1 MGEIQ
6 IVTVIPQ
13 DVDTL
18 VFNGS
23 VAANS
28 CAMLVSQR
36 LMVPFA
42 TKEMRAHFAL
52 NTNKRLRIQF
62 VISPDDSAPTSEP
75 FTGYSLL
82 SALGQVDYIVGDD
95 ETVIIPYHVLI
106 PDIGM
111 FLKIFADNRDSYEH
125 SIDAQM
131 FITRDIEGYVA
142 KKREEEHRG

>member
-1 MGEIQ
+1 MAEIQ
-6 IVTVIPQ
+6 IVKVIPL

-28 CAMLVSQR
+28 CVTLVSQR
-36 LMVPFA
+36 LKFPFA
-42 TKEMRAHFAL
+42 TKELRAHFAL
-52 NTNKRLRIQF
+52 NTNKQLRLQF

-75 FTGYSLL
+75 FTGHSLL
-82 SALGQVDYIVGDD
+82 STLGQVSYVVGDD

-106 PDIGM
+106 MDIGM
-111 FLKIFADNRDSYEH
+111 HLKIFADNRDSYEH
-125 SIDAQM
+125 SIDAQI

-142 KKREEEHRG
+142 KKREEEHVA

>member
-1 MGEIQ
+1 MAEMQ
-6 IVTVIPQ
+6 TVRVIPQ

-28 CAMLVSQR
+28 CVMLVSQR
-36 LMVPFA
+36 LMFPFA

-52 NTNKRLRIQF
+52 NTNKQLRIQF
-62 VISPDDSAPTSEP
+62 VISPDDSAPTSAP
-75 FTGYSLL
+75 FTGHSIL
-82 SALGQVDYIVGDD
+82 STLGQVPYVVGDD
-95 ETVIIPYHVLI
+95 ETVIIPYHVLF
-106 PDIGM
+106 PDIGL

-125 SIDAQM
+125 SIDAQI

-142 KKREEEHRG
+142 KKRKEEHGG